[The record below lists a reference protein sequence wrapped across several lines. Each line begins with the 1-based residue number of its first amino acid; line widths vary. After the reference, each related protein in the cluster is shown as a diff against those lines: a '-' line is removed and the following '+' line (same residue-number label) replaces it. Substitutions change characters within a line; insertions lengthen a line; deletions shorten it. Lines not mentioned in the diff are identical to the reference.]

1 MLWGSAPDPEE
12 GVYSTP
18 GPLLYKGLKGG
29 RRAGKNEKWGRKVKG
44 RKVDRRWRVGLEPA
58 NNLGVAPL
66 WYKLPGGVRGGAPA
80 AVAAR
85 KTHLVAALIYVFE
98 P

>member
-1 MLWGSAPDPEE
+1 
-12 GVYSTP
+12 
-18 GPLLYKGLKGG
+18 
-29 RRAGKNEKWGRKVKG
+29 
-44 RKVDRRWRVGLEPA
+44 LEPA